1 MVDRL
6 GVLRLAYRLPW
17 LLLHVLVGTPL
28 TVICQ
33 SRFGRALR
41 IGGQPLSDITVRW
54 WAGTVCRIF
63 GVRRR
68 QTGTISPGAQLVAAN
83 HISWLDI
90 QLLHSMSAMGFV
102 GKAEIRAWPIVGWL
116 AKVGGTV
123 FHERGSHD
131 SASGV
136 VSAMTQ
142 RLEEGGKVAIFPEG
156 GILPGDRVKMF
167 HARLFGAA
175 IDTSVPVQP
184 VALRYLR
191 DGANYHDITF
201 LPGEKTLDNFFR
213 LLKQRPCTGEIHVLP
228 VIDSRGKK
236 RRQLAGEA
244 ESAVRA
250 AYEGA
255 QIVG

>member
-1 MVDRL
+1 M
-6 GVLRLAYRLPW
+6 GSLRLMYRIPL
-17 LLLHVLVGTPL
+17 LLLHIVIGTPL

-33 SRFGRALR
+33 SRAGRAVR
-41 IGGQPLSDITVRW
+41 FGQRSLSDIAMRW

-68 QTGTISPGAQLVAAN
+68 KSGDIPSGAQLVVAN

-90 QLLHSMSAMGFV
+90 QLLHSLSAMGFV
-102 GKAEIRAWPIVGWL
+102 GKSEIGTWPIVGWL

-136 VSAMTQ
+136 TASMIQ

-175 IDTSVPVQP
+175 IEADVPVQP

-201 LPGEKTLDNFFR
+201 LRGEKTLDNFFR
-213 LLKQRPCTGEIHVLP
+213 LLKQRPCVGEIHVLP
-228 VIDSRGKK
+228 LIESQGKK
-236 RRQLAGEA
+236 RRELAGEA
-244 ESAVRA
+244 EAAVRA
-250 AYEGA
+250 AYEGV
-255 QIVG
+255 QIVD

>member
-1 MVDRL
+1 MADRL
-6 GVLRLAYRLPW
+6 GGLRLIYRIPW
-17 LLLHVLVGTPL
+17 LVLHIVIGTPL

-33 SRFGRALR
+33 GRVGRAIRFGQRS
-41 IGGQPLSDITVRW
+41 LSDIAIRW
-54 WAGTVCRIF
+54 WASTSCRIF

-68 QTGTISPGAQLVAAN
+68 IFGNIPPGAQLVVAN
-83 HISWLDI
+83 HIAWIDI
-90 QLLHSMSAMGFV
+90 QLLHSLSAMGFV
-102 GKAEIRAWPIVGWL
+102 GKYEISTWPIVGWL

-123 FHERGSHD
+123 FHQRGSHD

-136 VSAMTQ
+136 ASAMVQ

-175 IDTSVPVQP
+175 IETNVPVQP

-191 DGANYHDITF
+191 DGATYHDITF

-213 LLKQRPCTGEIHVLP
+213 LLKQRPCIGEIHVLP
-228 VIDSRGKK
+228 VIESQGKK
-236 RRQLAGEA
+236 RRELAGEA
-244 ESAVRA
+244 EAAVRA

-255 QIVG
+255 RIVD